1 MLRLIYTSVQTP
13 GFDRASFERLCEQA
27 AQTNRELGV
36 QGLLLSNGV
45 EFMQCLE
52 GTKEH
57 VAAIYSKI
65 VMDSRHSDI
74 RLLLSETTDEVLF
87 KQWSMVGLA
96 TKPQAVLSAES
107 IAYTLLDHRLYRPWK
122 SLGIGAA
129 DLIFEYAK
137 VKAELEKAGEISL
150 LSKVFDMYQP

>member
-1 MLRLIYTSVQTP
+1 MLRLIYTSVQMP

-27 AQTNRELGV
+27 ASKNRRLNV
-36 QGLLLSNGV
+36 HGLLLNNGV

-52 GTKEH
+52 GPKEA
-57 VAAIYSKI
+57 VAAIYRQI
-65 VMDSRHSDI
+65 VIDSRHSDI
-74 RLLLSETTDEVLF
+74 RLLVSEATCNLLF

-96 TKPQAVLSAES
+96 TKAQAVLSTES
-107 IAYTLLDHRLYRPWK
+107 IAFTLLDHRLYRPWK

-150 LSKVFDMYQP
+150 LGNVFDVYQP